1 MKLIAITSE
10 NADAREVDYVKAII
24 DHGFYCVHVRKPAFT
39 TAEMRSYLDAIPCS
53 YLSRITLGS
62 HSHLAAEYAVG
73 GIHYKSCEPV
83 GTNATALSKSKSC
96 HSIDEVKQCASMVDY
111 AFLSPIFDS
120 ISKAGY
126 NSHFEEQAL
135 RKYADQGLLDNV
147 VALGGIDGENVVK
160 VRDLGFAGAAFLGYL
175 MHCSDINELTQRL
188 KIISDN
194 IKE

>member
-10 NADAREVDYVKAII
+10 NADAHEVDYVKAVI

-39 TAEMRSYLDAIPCS
+39 TSEMRSYLDAIPCS
-53 YLSRITLGS
+53 YLPRITLGS
-62 HSHLAAEYAVG
+62 HRHLAAEYAVG
-73 GIHYKSCEPV
+73 GIHYKSSEPV
-83 GTNATALSKSKSC
+83 ETTATALRKSKSC
-96 HSIDEVKQCASMVDY
+96 HSIEEVKQCASMVDY

-126 NSHFEEQAL
+126 NSHFDETLL
-135 RKYADQGLLDNV
+135 RQYADRGMLNSV
-147 VALGGIDGENVVK
+147 VALGGIDSENVVK

>member
-1 MKLIAITSE
+1 
-10 NADAREVDYVKAII
+10 
-24 DHGFYCVHVRKPAFT
+24 
-39 TAEMRSYLDAIPCS
+39 
-53 YLSRITLGS
+53 
-62 HSHLAAEYAVG
+62 
-73 GIHYKSCEPV
+73 
-83 GTNATALSKSKSC
+83 
-96 HSIDEVKQCASMVDY
+96 MVDY

-126 NSHFEEQAL
+126 NSHFEEQVL

>member
-10 NADAREVDYVKAII
+10 NADAHEVDYVKAVI

-39 TAEMRSYLDAIPCS
+39 TAEMRSYLDAIPCI
-53 YLSRITLGS
+53 YLPRITLCS
-62 HSHLAAEYAVG
+62 HRHLAAEYAVG
-73 GIHYKSCEPV
+73 GIHYKSSEPV
-83 GTNATALSKSKSC
+83 ETTATALRKSKSC
-96 HSIDEVKQCASMVDY
+96 HSIEEVKQCASMVDY

-120 ISKAGY
+120 ISKTGY
-126 NSHFEEQAL
+126 NSHFDETLL
-135 RKYADQGLLDNV
+135 RQYADRGLLNSV

-188 KIISDN
+188 KKISDN